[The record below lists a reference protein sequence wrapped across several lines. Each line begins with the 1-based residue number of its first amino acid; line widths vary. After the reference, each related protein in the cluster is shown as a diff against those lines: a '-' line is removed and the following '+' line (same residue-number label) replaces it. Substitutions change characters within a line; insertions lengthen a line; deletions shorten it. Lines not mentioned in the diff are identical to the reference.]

1 MKKIAW
7 ERTRKDGDVIG
18 LYEDSGNGEIGE
30 WTGGSN
36 LLYIR

>member
-1 MKKIAW
+1 MKNEENRM

-30 WTGGSN
+30 WTGA
-36 LLYIR
+36 